1 MSGRRRGIISLA
13 AQGVPMSK
21 IIARW
26 EWRTFGEAFGDAEA
40 RIAAFPEDKVR
51 KSSEIYILSKKSRD
65 NTKIRDMLLD
75 IKTLQQVN
83 SDRLEQWYPVMKA
96 GFPLA
101 APVLGAVFR
110 AWKAPL
116 PELRREA
123 YGYDELLNELVR
135 PHPDLKIVAVDKE
148 RHGFMINGCIVEIAD
163 LKFDGQPARTVAV
176 EMEDPAAVIRT
187 VRELG
192 LAGFENVNYL
202 RALKRFVGM
211 DIA

>member
-1 MSGRRRGIISLA
+1 
-13 AQGVPMSK
+13 MSK

-26 EWRTFGEAFGDAEA
+26 EWRTFGEAFGQAEA
-40 RIAAFPEDKVR
+40 RIKTYPEDKAR
-51 KSSEIYILSKKSRD
+51 TSSEVYILSTQSMD
-65 NTKIRDMLLD
+65 NTKIRDMLMD

-83 SDRLEQWYPVMKA
+83 SDKLEQWFPVMKA

-101 APVLGAVFR
+101 PPVLSDVFR

-116 PELRREA
+116 PKLQREA
-123 YGYDELLNELVR
+123 YGYEEFLRELVE
-135 PHPDLKIVAVDKE
+135 PHPDLRTVAVDKE

-163 LKFDGQPARTVAV
+163 LKFDGRPIRTVAV

-192 LAGFENVNYL
+192 LDGFENVNYL
-202 RALKRFVGM
+202 KALKRFAGM
-211 DIA
+211 DIK